1 MPITHEVADDDGE
14 DDDGEDDDDDDGDA
28 QREHVEWNVKS
39 LFFFQ

>member
-14 DDDGEDDDDDDGDA
+14 DDDDGDA